1 MGFDIAL
8 TFLVLAIAFLALV
21 FDVWA
26 PDAILLTAVG
36 VVTAAGVISLEQ
48 AVQQF
53 GNTTIVALGSLYVVA
68 AALRNSGALD
78 RASELILGKGS
89 QNIRKILL
97 RMCPGVSVYSGFLN
111 NTPIVAMGIP
121 AIRRWARRYGVSSS
135 KLLMPLSYA
144 AILGGICTL
153 IGTSTNLIA
162 HGLLQ
167 SNGLPGFSFFELAWL
182 GVPCATIGLIYI
194 IIISPSLTPDRSDI
208 RDEEEEQRRSLVEL
222 EITQNAP
229 AAGESVSEAGLEEFP
244 GFRLVRINREG
255 NEIAPVSE
263 EEELR
268 KGDHLFY
275 APKKKI
281 AGMTPD
287 LTDYPGL
294 RLAFKPPRTIE
305 RDEKKDRELHQVV
318 VKEGSR
324 LVGST
329 VEEAKLLDRFG
340 VAVTGV
346 RRGEKR
352 IDKPLGDFVLRPGDV
367 LLLDTKRGFQ
377 ETHEDSSDFYLTSE
391 AGGEEPTAG
400 SQAEKQEKDIGKDL
414 YISLG
419 VLIAI
424 IATVTAGIFHIAL
437 AGILGVAVLL
447 AFDVIEP
454 GEAKG
459 AVDWTVL
466 IVIGA
471 ALGMGKAMEV
481 SGAAEMISNGM
492 VNLTID
498 LGPRAMLAGLV
509 IVTAILTEIITN
521 NGAIALM
528 FPIALSMAQTQG
540 LDPRA
545 FIISITLVSS
555 MALLSPIGY
564 QTNLMIYGPGN
575 YKFTD
580 FFKVG
585 FPLAIVL
592 WIMVII
598 LAPIIWPI

>member
-8 TFLVLAIAFLALV
+8 TFLVLALAFLALI
-21 FDVWA
+21 FDVWT

-36 VVTAAGVISLEQ
+36 VVTAAGVISLDQ

-78 RASELILGKGS
+78 RASELILGSGS

-167 SNGLPGFSFFELAWL
+167 DSGLPGFSFFELAWL
-182 GVPCATIGLIYI
+182 GVPCAIIGLAYI
-194 IIISPSLTPDRSDI
+194 IIVSPLLTPDRGDI
-208 RDEEEEQRRSLVEL
+208 RDEEEEHRKSLVEL
-222 EITQNAP
+222 EITEQAP
-229 AAGESVSEAGLEEFP
+229 TAGESVSEARLEKFP
-244 GFRLVRINREG
+244 GFRLVRINRDG

-263 EEELR
+263 DEELR
-268 KGDHLFY
+268 EGDHLFY
-275 APKKKI
+275 APTKDI
-281 AGMTPD
+281 AGATPD

-305 RDEKKDRELHQVV
+305 KEEEEDRELHQVV

-329 VEEAKLLDRFG
+329 VEEAKMLERFG

-352 IDKPLGDFVLRPGDV
+352 IDKHLGDFVLRPGDV

-377 ETHEDSSDFYLTSE
+377 ESHEDSSDFYLTSE
-391 AGGEEPTAG
+391 AGGEAPKAG
-400 SQAEKQEKDIGKDL
+400 SQAEKKEKEIGKDL
-414 YISLG
+414 YISLA
-419 VLIAI
+419 VLIGI
-424 IATVTAGIFHIAL
+424 IASVTAGIFHIAL

-447 AFDVIEP
+447 AFNVIEP

-545 FIISITLVSS
+545 FIVSITLVSS

-592 WIMVII
+592 WILVII
-598 LAPIIWPI
+598 LAPIIWPL